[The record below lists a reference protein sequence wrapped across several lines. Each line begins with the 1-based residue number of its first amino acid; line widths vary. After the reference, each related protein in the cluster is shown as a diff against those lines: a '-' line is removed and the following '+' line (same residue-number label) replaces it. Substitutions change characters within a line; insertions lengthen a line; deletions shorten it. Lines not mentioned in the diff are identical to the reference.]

1 MLCVIDEQKFV
12 WRGEL
17 NAGSYLLMPFT
28 TGCRLMKSTK
38 KTSTKP
44 AQLVNRTQS
53 GELELTKEFKLVNSN
68 IGGPNKSLLSL
79 CLMLNVSFWL
89 FYVSMRI
96 IYSMCAKM
104 LYCFVPQGGIV
115 WHLWSDRFGRQR
127 SAEPRGVQLL
137 WTENQWREMWWG
149 CLGHLQRFLI
159 QTLYIKRTHNRS
171 ELLKSPWKIDHSCSI
186 YY

>member
-1 MLCVIDEQKFV
+1 MKCCLIGIAIKLLHFLTVCLSCVIDEQRFL

-17 NAGSYLLMPFT
+17 SAGSYLLLPFT
-28 TGCRLMKSTK
+28 TGCRLMKRMR
-38 KTSTKP
+38 KTSTKT

-68 IGGPNKSLLSL
+68 LKKYIFLQWVKVEAWINVWLLNL
-79 CLMLNVSFWL
+79 GYFRYLLYW
-89 FYVSMRI
+89 
-96 IYSMCAKM
+96 IYAKM

-115 WHLWSDRFGRQR
+115 WHLWSDWFGWQW

-149 CLGHLQRFLI
+149 CLGHLQRS
-159 QTLYIKRTHNRS
+159 LYKHTVN
-171 ELLKSPWKIDHSCSI
+171 ETDT
-186 YY
+186 